1 VASVQ
6 EEGQVPTAFFSVL
19 PREMSAPQLEKSESP
34 KPERASLLRFIVWG
48 VLFIALIAGIV
59 LFFKFGRNMSSLL

>member
-1 VASVQ
+1 VQ

-19 PREMSAPQLEKSESP
+19 PREMSAPQLEKSEPP
-34 KPERASLLRFIVWG
+34 KPERASLLRIVGWG
-48 VLFIALIAGIV
+48 LLFIALVVGLV

>member
-1 VASVQ
+1 VQ

-19 PREMSAPQLEKSESP
+19 PREMSAPQLEKSEPP
-34 KPERASLLRFIVWG
+34 KPERASLLRIVVWG
-48 VLFIALIAGIV
+48 LLFIALVVGVV